1 MLYYFNKDKSETEMQ
16 KKKKKG
22 FMHWEGAVT
31 DWMCQK

>member
-16 KKKKKG
+16 KKKKG